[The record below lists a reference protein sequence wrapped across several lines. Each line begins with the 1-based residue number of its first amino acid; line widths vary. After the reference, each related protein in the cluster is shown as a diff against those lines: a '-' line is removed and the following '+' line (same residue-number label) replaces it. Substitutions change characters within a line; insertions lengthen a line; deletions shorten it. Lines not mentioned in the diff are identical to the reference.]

1 MQLKVLSIISELT
14 LDFQDSFLSGAPY
27 IDSRHLA
34 LPEVPRRR
42 FPPPSRTQRLK
53 NITSRLQSQ
62 SQSSI
67 PSSGAIRKSHSSRPP
82 GPYDRLPD
90 RKTSHQDAE
99 SRLAALEQRAEQ
111 LQSQPIP
118 PTQPPVPQ
126 YKWGDEEV
134 TAEFRRHHRRP
145 AQKVPVSIP
154 SPVRESPQPFGFKF
168 STPIPTHFKFGG
180 QFTSPPRSGA
190 PEYMKT
196 GGRVSGLEKAQFTFE
211 LPPTA
216 EKARVVPPRMN
227 GFQRKENEIKPSK
240 TDKAGQSSLTQ
251 PRQSSQDYRRHQ
263 SESDSNTFTIIT
275 KQEPKE
281 KSLIHKSLPAKS
293 HAHTYEINIQS
304 TKQEP
309 PLSQSFPPSNDS
321 IIPATPSTPSHRRTK
336 SVVTPSRSSRRSK
349 MTSTY
354 AEDSHREF
362 MRDLRQA
369 LGQKKAQKELEER
382 EIDQQIKKLREEG
395 QAVASTLAGELPK
408 LPELLARKV
417 SPPQNHE
424 LKLTL
429 GPRGVI

>member
-1 MQLKVLSIISELT
+1 LT
-14 LDFQDSFLSGAPY
+14 LDFQDSFLTGAPY
-27 IDSRHLA
+27 IDSRHLT

-67 PSSGAIRKSHSSRPP
+67 ASTGAIRKSRSSRIP

-90 RKTSHQDAE
+90 RKTSHEDAE

-111 LQSQPIP
+111 LRSQPIS

-134 TAEFRRHHRRP
+134 TAEFRRHYSRP
-145 AQKVPVSIP
+145 SQRQPVSIP
-154 SPVRESPQPFGFKF
+154 SPVRESPQPFDFKF

-180 QFTSPPRSGA
+180 HFTSPPRSGA
-190 PEYMKT
+190 PEYVKT

-211 LPPTA
+211 LPPSA
-216 EKARVVPPRMN
+216 QKERIIPPQMN
-227 GFQRKENEIKPSK
+227 GIQRKENGIESSK
-240 TDKAGQSSLTQ
+240 MDKVAQRSSLIQ
-251 PRQSSQDYRRHQ
+251 QRQTSQEHRRHQ

-275 KQEPKE
+275 KQEPKN
-281 KSLIHKSLPAKS
+281 KSLIYKSLPSKS
-293 HAHTYEINIQS
+293 QAFTYQISTQHTKE
-304 TKQEP
+304 EP
-309 PLSQSFPPSNDS
+309 PISQSFPPVNDS
-321 IIPATPSTPSHRRTK
+321 VIPATPSTPSHRRTK
-336 SVVTPSRSSRRSK
+336 SVVTPTRSSRRSK

-369 LGQKKAQKELEER
+369 LGQKKTQKELEER

-395 QAVASTLAGELPK
+395 QAIEATLAGELPK

-417 SPPQNHE
+417 LPHQFLN
-424 LKLTL
+424 KN
-429 GPRGVI
+429 